1 MFLIAL
7 TLLSEYSVSRIIFMK
22 NKLTKYLILDALL
35 VFLFVMLYDKGATG
49 MSIHEIAGL
58 AMLSL
63 CAFHVVIHPKYVV
76 NTTKRAFSRRS
87 GLSKKARFSYFL
99 SLVMAIVFIAMIAS
113 SIAISRVVFN
123 NYGTLFMKN
132 VHKTLAALILLMV
145 GIHLGL
151 HYKMIA
157 RKLKM
162 NKIVSIIMIASA
174 LIFCIYSLSTGK
186 YISYLTSAVSS
197 AEEHASFQGGRGQGN
212 GNAQGSGQRY
222 SRGIDFAKTGITVLS
237 YGSII
242 YVFCFATYAIESG
255 FKKKK
260 KQILT

>member
-1 MFLIAL
+1 
-7 TLLSEYSVSRIIFMK
+7 MK
-22 NKLTKYLILDALL
+22 NKLTKYLILDT
-35 VFLFVMLYDKGATG
+35 VHIFLFVILYDRGSTG

-58 AMLSL
+58 TMLSL
-63 CAFHVVIHPKYVV
+63 CVVHVVIHPKYVV
-76 NTTKRAFSRRS
+76 NTTRKAFSRGS
-87 GLSKKARFSYFL
+87 GLSKKARFSYMLSFL
-99 SLVMAIVFIAMIAS
+99 MALAFILMIVS
-113 SIAISRVVFN
+113 SISISQVVFN
-123 NYGTLFMKN
+123 NRGTIFMK
-132 VHKTLAALILLMV
+132 HLHRMLAALLLLMV

-174 LIFCIYSLSTGK
+174 LIFGIYSLSTGK

-255 FKKKK
+255 FKKKT